1 MSSPAVSLVMPAY
14 NSARYIDAN
23 VGRVLDFFDRAGI
36 DGEVVVADDG
46 STDGTADAIR
56 HDDRVRVLRLEHGGK
71 GAAVRAGMAAATG
84 DIRAFTDGDLPYG
97 MEPLP
102 LAIAYIQERRYHTVI
117 GDRTL
122 PGSAYESTGILRT
135 IVSELASFAFRTLVT
150 GGIYDTQCGFKVF
163 RGDVAAEVFR
173 LTAIKGFAIDVEL
186 IYLLLKYRL
195 DLKRI
200 PVQLE
205 RNAPSSVRVV
215 HDSLQ
220 AFADIATIR
229 INWARGRYRSPA
241 LIALL
246 QTELHDDVEGAAT
259 RLAAGQAAI
268 DPGRPTRP
276 VIALAYLAIA
286 VFLGDALA
294 SRWFRPVTWF
304 HRLAAAFLV
313 GLLIATWVTYL
324 MSLLFDGRTEDALLV
339 GNLASGWAMALAA
352 IAIYR
357 WVPAR
362 PDAGRPR
369 RRIRGWDVITLV
381 AIGLLVT
388 WMMTSTYSYS
398 NGELGIATGLWSD
411 FGPTTAIAQ
420 NFALGDNFPTEYP
433 HFAGE
438 AIRYHF
444 LFYFQVGNLTYLG
457 LDPATANNV
466 LSIGSM
472 MAMLVLVTAL
482 GERLFRNAAVGRIG
496 AALFFFH
503 GALSFIPYLAGLGS
517 VERAINEVPN
527 LNAFLTSGFP
537 YRGEE
542 WGIWTQIVFLNQ
554 RHLASAIGIL
564 LVIVIF
570 LLDRIDRDERAP
582 AAEPERAPAAS
593 AEIAPAATTELAQDA
608 GPAPASDT
616 ELALTADAE
625 PEADVP
631 PAEPPPGPGRL
642 ERSSTCRNGPTRGVG
657 LHDPPPGGRRP
668 RDPHGPVAGRLRAVR
683 RPRRLAAA
691 VERRHVHR
699 RRRAPGGVVGLLPAP
714 SVDAGPR
721 GGGKCRGDPAAPV
734 GPTGHDGGRPDLPVV
749 LLGLHRRRPQHR
761 QRGALPGVHV
771 RPEAPAG
778 GLRLRPR
785 DVAGASRAASPS
797 SPSPPWRSSSSS
809 AWRCSP
815 TTSSSTPGS
824 SWRTCS
830 SPTGSSGCGRRG
842 RPWPCRRGSSRSAS
856 S

>member
-56 HDDRVRVLRLEHGGK
+56 SDDRVRVLRLEHGGK

-102 LAIAYIQERRYHTVI
+102 LAIAYIQERRYHAVI

-122 PGSAYESTGILRT
+122 PGSAYESTGLLRT
-135 IVSELASFAFRTLVT
+135 MVSELASFAFRTLVT

-215 HDSLQ
+215 RDSLQ
-220 AFADIATIR
+220 AFRDIATIR

-246 QTELHDDVEGAAT
+246 QTELRDDVEGAAT
-259 RLAAGQAAI
+259 RARRR
-268 DPGRPTRP
+268 PGRHRPRRPTRP
-276 VIALAYLAIA
+276 VIALVYLAVA

-352 IAIYR
+352 IAIHR

-362 PDAGRPR
+362 PEAGRPR

-496 AALFFFH
+496 AAPVLLPRRPVVH
-503 GALSFIPYLAGLGS
+503 PVPGGAGLG
-517 VERAINEVPN
+517 
-527 LNAFLTSGFP
+527 
-537 YRGEE
+537 
-542 WGIWTQIVFLNQ
+542 
-554 RHLASAIGIL
+554 
-564 LVIVIF
+564 
-570 LLDRIDRDERAP
+570 
-582 AAEPERAPAAS
+582 
-593 AEIAPAATTELAQDA
+593 
-608 GPAPASDT
+608 
-616 ELALTADAE
+616 
-625 PEADVP
+625 
-631 PAEPPPGPGRL
+631 
-642 ERSSTCRNGPTRGVG
+642 
-657 LHDPPPGGRRP
+657 
-668 RDPHGPVAGRLRAVR
+668 
-683 RPRRLAAA
+683 
-691 VERRHVHR
+691 
-699 RRRAPGGVVGLLPAP
+699 
-714 SVDAGPR
+714 
-721 GGGKCRGDPAAPV
+721 
-734 GPTGHDGGRPDLPVV
+734 RPDHQRGPEPQRLPVV
-749 LLGLHRRRPQHR
+749 RVSRTAARS
-761 QRGALPGVHV
+761 
-771 RPEAPAG
+771 G
-778 GLRLRPR
+778 GSGPR
-785 DVAGASRAASPS
+785 S
-797 SPSPPWRSSSSS
+797 
-809 AWRCSP
+809 C
-815 TTSSSTPGS
+815 SSTSATWRVRSGS
-824 SWRTCS
+824 C
-830 SPTGSSGCGRRG
+830 
-842 RPWPCRRGSSRSAS
+842 
-856 S
+856 